1 MNKKISPTLIGAF
14 VVGAVALIVIAILV
28 FGSGRLFRQ
37 SRDFVLYFDNSVN
50 GLRVGAP
57 VKFKGV
63 EVGSV
68 KDIRLQ
74 LEQGKLINKI
84 PVIIEID
91 LGKLTSRGST
101 GVIAEDPEAF
111 HKAIV
116 DRGLRGQLEMES
128 LVTGLLYIAI
138 DLFPGTPINLVQQ
151 ENDDN
156 KYWEIPTL
164 PTTLEQAKDAVT
176 QIINKLDQIDFK
188 ALIASLESTVDGIK
202 RTVNSPDLELTIRS
216 LKQTMPKVDE
226 AVGSIRDLA
235 VTLNENVKGLAGNLE
250 QTSIDARTSMKQAD
264 EALRQATET
273 MKKAE
278 AAVVSVQTI
287 TDPDS
292 PTIYELGK
300 TLKEISAAARSLR
313 LAANFLERNPR
324 ALIFGKPENQEG
336 K

>member
-1 MNKKISPTLIGAF
+1 
-14 VVGAVALIVIAILV
+14 
-28 FGSGRLFRQ
+28 
-37 SRDFVLYFDNSVN
+37 
-50 GLRVGAP
+50 
-57 VKFKGV
+57 
-63 EVGSV
+63 
-68 KDIRLQ
+68 
-74 LEQGKLINKI
+74 
-84 PVIIEID
+84 
-91 LGKLTSRGST
+91 
-101 GVIAEDPEAF
+101 
-111 HKAIV
+111 
-116 DRGLRGQLEMES
+116 MES

-151 ENDDN
+151 ENADN